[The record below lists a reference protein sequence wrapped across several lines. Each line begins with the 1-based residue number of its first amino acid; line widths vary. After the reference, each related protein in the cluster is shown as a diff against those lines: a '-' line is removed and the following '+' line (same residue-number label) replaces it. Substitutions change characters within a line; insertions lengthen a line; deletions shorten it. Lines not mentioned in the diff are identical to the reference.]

1 MKLLYVSLVMIA
13 LSGCSKKERTSSGQL
28 VGTKMPNFSLLL
40 GDSTTYL
47 STQNIPDGKP
57 VVFFYYQ
64 TWCPHCR
71 EQLDKFI
78 KNIDRLKDIQIYML
92 TTSPYSDIKAFSKEY
107 QLEKYPNITMS
118 MDYTRFFSDSFNVK
132 EIPFIAIY
140 NDKKK
145 LQHTCNTIYAR
156 ELLRYA
162 EKGGI
167 HLF

>member
-1 MKLLYVSLVMIA
+1 MKLLYVSIVMIA
-13 LSGCSKKERTSSGQL
+13 LWGCSEKERTSSGQL

-47 STQNIPDGKP
+47 STQNIPAGKP

-64 TWCPHCR
+64 TWCPSCR
-71 EQLDKFI
+71 EQLDNFI
-78 KNIDRLKDIQIYML
+78 KNMDRLKDIQIYMI
-92 TTSPYSDIKAFSKEY
+92 TNSPYSDIKAYVKEH

-118 MDYTRFFSDSFNVK
+118 MDYTNFFADSFKVK
-132 EIPFIAIY
+132 AFPFIAIY

-145 LQHTCNTIYAR
+145 LQHTGNRMYSR
-156 ELLRYA
+156 EVLRNA
-162 EKGGI
+162 KKGGI